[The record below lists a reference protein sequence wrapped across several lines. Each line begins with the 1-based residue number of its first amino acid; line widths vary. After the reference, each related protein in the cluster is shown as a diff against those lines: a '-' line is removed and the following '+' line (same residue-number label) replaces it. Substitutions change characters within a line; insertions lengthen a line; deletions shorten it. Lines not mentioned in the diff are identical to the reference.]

1 MAQYQEI
8 PTIEFMASMLAEDID
23 DGREYLND
31 PVEGPE
37 RVRAI
42 WAHNPNILIWVP
54 AEGTWTPTGNCRC
67 CGAALGT
74 QAHRESACPKCQSEE
89 RRGNRS

>member
-1 MAQYQEI
+1 MAQYFEV
-8 PTIEFMASMLAEDID
+8 TTAEYEAFMASNPDLDD

-37 RVRAI
+37 RVKGYR
-42 WAHNPNILIWVP
+42 PGSLIWVP

-74 QAHRESACPKCQSEE
+74 QSHRESACPKCQSEE